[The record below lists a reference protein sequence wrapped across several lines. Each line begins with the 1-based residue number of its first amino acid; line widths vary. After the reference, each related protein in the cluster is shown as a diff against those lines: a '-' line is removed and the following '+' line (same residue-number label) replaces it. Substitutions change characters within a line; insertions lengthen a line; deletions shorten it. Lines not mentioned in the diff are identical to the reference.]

1 MLAKKKTKQKIN
13 KIFAS
18 IVDKT
23 KTEQNKNFWKFN
35 NWINKDNKKEAEILL
50 YGVIGEDGYW
60 DDVTSKQFAEDL
72 KVVEDAVKINVRIN
86 SPGGDV
92 FAGQA
97 IYSML
102 KRCKSEVI
110 VYIDGLA
117 ASIASIVAMAG
128 NKIIMPKNAMMMI
141 HKPWTITAGN
151 ANDMREQADTLDKI
165 EESLISVYTDKTG
178 LSAEEIKTLLE
189 DETWLTASD
198 ALEKGFIDEIEANE
212 VKAQII
218 NDSLEINGQTFNIK
232 NYKKF
237 NSSWYKRGDKG
248 ADVGEDEADENVP
261 KSKINSNSVVN
272 SKITKGKTNMNLKA
286 RCLSLGIDYDALV
299 SAGMTDEA
307 IKAMCDK
314 MENGDKAAVEAKAE
328 KERISAIIKLGEEY
342 NAKDQALKFVA
353 ENKSVDQFKDE
364 LLKATNNNAQNPVK
378 NDFGVGL
385 TVEEAQNFS
394 FTNLINALA
403 NPSDRDAQ
411 KRAENEFK
419 MCEKAAEK
427 YGAKNKGLV
436 IPVEALLVS
445 KPKNETTTSTNVDT
459 TNAGALIPTTLKTD
473 SFIEM
478 LRKKCVILQ
487 LARQL
492 NGLVG
497 NVDIP
502 KQTAGTNGYWVGEDE
517 APTKTNAAFGN
528 LQLRMKTVG
537 ANSYITRTMLKQSSM
552 DIEYL
557 VREDLAAALALKI
570 DEAAFYGTGSSNQPK
585 GIKNTTGINSKEFAA
600 QYPTFGELVDMET
613 EISKDNA
620 DVDGMAYVVAPTA
633 RGHFKQ
639 TLKFPSSTN
648 AGGAIWEQGNNIN
661 GYKAVVTNVIEDGD
675 VFMGNFA
682 DFIVGLFG
690 GLELLVDPYTY
701 SNKGAIQITAFQ
713 DVDYGARHEESFCYG
728 KKKETQGT

>member
-1 MLAKKKTKQKIN
+1 MLAKKKTKQRIN

-18 IVDKT
+18 IVNKT
-23 KTEQNKNFWKFN
+23 NNNQNKNFWKFN

-72 KVVEDAVKINVRIN
+72 KAVEDAVKINVRIN

-117 ASIASIVAMAG
+117 ASIASIVAMSG
-128 NKIIMPKNAMMMI
+128 DKIIMPKNAMMMI

-151 ANDMREQADTLDKI
+151 ANDMREEADTLDKI
-165 EESLISVYTDKTG
+165 EESIISVYTDKTG

-198 ALEKGFIDEIEANE
+198 ALEKGFIDEIEETE

-237 NSSWYKRGDKG
+237 NSSWYKKRDKG
-248 ADVGEDEADENVP
+248 ADVGEDEADKNVP
-261 KSKINSNSVVN
+261 KSNKNSNSVKN
-272 SKITKGKTNMNLKA
+272 SKNTKGKTNMNLKA
-286 RCLSLGIDYDALV
+286 RCLNLGFNYDALV

-314 MENGDKAAVEAKAE
+314 VENSDNAASEAKAD
-328 KERISAIIKLGEEY
+328 KERVSAIIKLGEEY
-342 NAKDQALKFVA
+342 NAKDKALQFIKD
-353 ENKSVDQFKDE
+353 NKTVDQFKDE
-364 LLKATNNNAQNPVK
+364 LLKANNNNNQNPIK

-411 KRAENEFK
+411 KAAENEFK

-445 KPKNETTTSTNVDT
+445 RPKNDASTNVDT
-459 TNAGALIPTTLKTD
+459 TNAGALVRTTLKTD

-497 NVDIP
+497 NIDIP
-502 KQTAGTNGYWVGEDE
+502 KQTAGTSGYWVGEDE
-517 APTKTNAAFGN
+517 APTKTNAAFGT

-552 DIEYL
+552 DIEQL

-585 GIKNTTGINSKEFAA
+585 GLKNITGINSKEFNAD
-600 QYPTFGELVDMET
+600 YPTFGELVDMET

-620 DVDGMAYVVAPTA
+620 DVEDMAYVVAPTA

-639 TLKFPSSTN
+639 TLKFPTSTN
-648 AGGAIWEQGNNIN
+648 AGGTIWEQGNNIN
-661 GYKAVVTNVIEDGD
+661 GYKAVVTNVITDGD

-682 DFIVGLFG
+682 DYIVGLFG

-728 KKKETQGT
+728 KKKVTQGT

>member
-1 MLAKKKTKQKIN
+1 MLAKKKTKQRIN

-18 IVDKT
+18 IVNKT
-23 KTEQNKNFWKFN
+23 NNNQNKNFWKFN

-72 KVVEDAVKINVRIN
+72 KAVEDAVKINVRIN

-117 ASIASIVAMAG
+117 ASIASIVAMSG
-128 NKIIMPKNAMMMI
+128 DKIIMPKNAMMMI

-151 ANDMREQADTLDKI
+151 ANDMREEADTLDKI
-165 EESLISVYTDKTG
+165 EESIISVYTDKTG

-198 ALEKGFIDEIEANE
+198 ALEKGFIDEIEETE

-237 NSSWYKRGDKG
+237 NSSWYKKRDKG
-248 ADVGEDEADENVP
+248 ADVGEDEADKNVP
-261 KSKINSNSVVN
+261 KSNKNSNSVKN
-272 SKITKGKTNMNLKA
+272 SKNTKGKTNMNLKA
-286 RCLSLGIDYDALV
+286 RCLNLGFDYDALV

-314 MENGDKAAVEAKAE
+314 VENSDNAASEAKAD
-328 KERISAIIKLGEEY
+328 KERVSAIIKLGEEY
-342 NAKDQALKFVA
+342 NAKDKALQFIKD
-353 ENKSVDQFKDE
+353 NKTVDQFKDE
-364 LLKATNNNAQNPVK
+364 LLKANNNNNQNPIK

-411 KRAENEFK
+411 KAAENEFK

-445 KPKNETTTSTNVDT
+445 RPKNDASTNVDT
-459 TNAGALIPTTLKTD
+459 TNAGALVRTTLKTD

-497 NVDIP
+497 NIDIP
-502 KQTAGTNGYWVGEDE
+502 KQTAGTSGYWVGEDE
-517 APTKTNAAFGN
+517 APTKTNAAFGT

-552 DIEYL
+552 DIEQL

-585 GIKNTTGINSKEFAA
+585 GLKNITGINSKEFNAD
-600 QYPTFGELVDMET
+600 YPTFGELVDMET

-620 DVDGMAYVVAPTA
+620 DVEDMAYVVAPTA

-639 TLKFPSSTN
+639 TLKFPTSTN
-648 AGGAIWEQGNNIN
+648 AGGTIWEQGNNIN
-661 GYKAVVTNVIEDGD
+661 GYKAVVTNVITDGD

-682 DFIVGLFG
+682 DYIVGLFG

-728 KKKETQGT
+728 KKKVTQGT

>member
-1 MLAKKKTKQKIN
+1 MLAKKKTKQRIS

-18 IVDKT
+18 IVNKT
-23 KTEQNKNFWKFN
+23 NNNQNKNFWKFN

-72 KVVEDAVKINVRIN
+72 KAVEDAVKINVRIN

-117 ASIASIVAMAG
+117 ASIASIVAMSG
-128 NKIIMPKNAMMMI
+128 DKIIMPKNAMMMI

-151 ANDMREQADTLDKI
+151 ANDMREEADTLDKI
-165 EESLISVYTDKTG
+165 EESIISVYTDKTG

-198 ALEKGFIDEIEANE
+198 ALEKGFIDEIEETE

-237 NSSWYKRGDKG
+237 NSSWYKKGDKG

-261 KSKINSNSVVN
+261 KSNKNSNSVKN
-272 SKITKGKTNMNLKA
+272 SKNTKGKTNMNLKA
-286 RCLSLGIDYDALV
+286 RCLNLGLDYDALV

-314 MENGDKAAVEAKAE
+314 VENSNNAASESKAD
-328 KERISAIIKLGEEY
+328 KERVSAIIKLGEEY
-342 NAKDQALKFVA
+342 NAKDKALQFIKD
-353 ENKSVDQFKDE
+353 NKTVDQFKDE
-364 LLKATNNNAQNPVK
+364 LLKANNNNNQNPIK

-385 TVEEAQNFS
+385 TVEEAQSFS

-411 KRAENEFK
+411 KAAENEFK

-445 KPKNETTTSTNVDT
+445 RPKNDASTNVDT
-459 TNAGALIPTTLKTD
+459 TNAGALVRTTLKTD

-497 NVDIP
+497 NIDIP
-502 KQTAGTNGYWVGEDE
+502 KQTAGTSGYWVGEDE
-517 APTKTNAAFGN
+517 APTKTNAAFGT

-552 DIEYL
+552 DIEQL

-585 GIKNTTGINSKEFAA
+585 GLKNITGINSKEFNAD
-600 QYPTFGELVDMET
+600 YPTFGELVDMET

-620 DVDGMAYVVAPTA
+620 DVEDMAYVVAPTA

-639 TLKFPSSTN
+639 TLKFPTSTN
-648 AGGAIWEQGNNIN
+648 AGGTIWEQGNNIN
-661 GYKAVVTNVIEDGD
+661 GYKAVVTNVITDGD

-682 DFIVGLFG
+682 DYIVGLFG

-728 KKKETQGT
+728 KKKVTQGT

>member
-1 MLAKKKTKQKIN
+1 MSEKKTTNRKIN

-18 IVDKT
+18 VADKP
-23 KTEQNKNFWKFN
+23 KNEPKKNFWKFN
-35 NWINKDNKKEAEILL
+35 NWLNNENKKEAEILL
-50 YGVIGEDGYW
+50 YGVIGDDGFW
-60 DDVTSKQFAEDL
+60 DEVTSKEFAEEL
-72 KVVEDAVKINVRIN
+72 KAVEDAVTINVRIN

-97 IYSML
+97 IHSML
-102 KRCKSEVI
+102 KRCKSEII

-128 NKIIMPKNAMMMI
+128 DKIIMPKNAMMMI
-141 HKPWTITAGN
+141 HKPWTVAAGN
-151 ANDMREQADTLDKI
+151 ANDMREQADTLDKV
-165 EESLISVYTDKTG
+165 EESLVSVYVDKTG
-178 LSAEEIKTLLE
+178 LSTEEIKSLLE

-198 ALEKGFIDEIEANE
+198 ALEKGFIDEIEENE

-218 NDSLEINGQTFNIK
+218 NDSLVINGQTFSIK

-237 NSSWYKRGDKG
+237 NSSWYKKGDIG
-248 ADVGEDEADENVP
+248 AKVVVDEAGKVP
-261 KSKINSNSVVN
+261 KENKKSNSLVN
-272 SKITKGKTNMNLKA
+272 SKNTKGKTNMNLKA
-286 RCLSLGIDYDALV
+286 RCLNLGFDYDALV
-299 SAGMTDEA
+299 SAGMSDEE

-314 MENGDKAAVEAKAE
+314 IESNSNAAHEAKIE
-328 KERISAIIKLGEEY
+328 KDRVSAIIKIGEEY
-342 NAKDQALKFVA
+342 NAKDMALQFVKD
-353 ENKSVDQFKDE
+353 NKSVDDFKDA
-364 LLKATNNNAQNPVK
+364 LLKANNNKDQGPV
-378 NDFGVGL
+378 NNNFGIGL
-385 TVEEAQNFS
+385 TVEEAKNFS
-394 FTNLINALA
+394 FTKLINALA

-411 KRAENEFK
+411 KNAENEFK
-419 MCEKAAEK
+419 MCEKAAAK

-445 KPKNETTTSTNVDT
+445 RAKNETTTSTNVDT
-459 TNAGALIPTTLKTD
+459 TNAGALIPTVLKTD
-473 SFIEM
+473 SFIDM

-497 NVDIP
+497 NIDIP
-502 KQTAGTNGYWVGEDE
+502 KQTAGTSGYWVGEDE
-517 APTKTNAAFGN
+517 APEKTNTAFGT

-552 DIEYL
+552 DIEQL

-570 DEAAFYGTGSSNQPK
+570 DEAAFYGTGSSSQPK
-585 GIKNTTGINSKEFAA
+585 GLKNITGINSKEFVGT
-600 QYPTFGELVDMET
+600 YPTFGELVDMET

-620 DVDGMAYVVAPTA
+620 DVDGMAYVVAATA

-639 TLKFPSSTN
+639 TLKFPTSTN
-648 AGGAIWEQGNNIN
+648 GGGTIWEPGNNLN
-661 GYKAVVTNVIEDGD
+661 GYKAVVTNVLEDGD

-701 SNKGAIQITAFQ
+701 SSKGAIQITAFQ

-728 KKKETQGT
+728 KKKAAQGT

>member
-1 MLAKKKTKQKIN
+1 MLAKKKTKQRIN

-18 IVDKT
+18 IVNKT
-23 KTEQNKNFWKFN
+23 NNNQNKNFWKFN

-72 KVVEDAVKINVRIN
+72 KAVEDAVKINVRIN

-117 ASIASIVAMAG
+117 ASIASIVAMSG
-128 NKIIMPKNAMMMI
+128 DKIIMPKNAMMMI

-151 ANDMREQADTLDKI
+151 ANDMREEADTLDKI

-198 ALEKGFIDEIEANE
+198 ALEKGFIDEIEETE

-237 NSSWYKRGDKG
+237 NSSWYKKGDKG

-261 KSKINSNSVVN
+261 KSNKNSNSVKN
-272 SKITKGKTNMNLKA
+272 SKNTKGKTNMNLKA
-286 RCLSLGIDYDALV
+286 RCLNLGFDYDALV

-314 MENGDKAAVEAKAE
+314 VENSNNAASESKAD
-328 KERISAIIKLGEEY
+328 KERVSAIIKLGEEY
-342 NAKDQALKFVA
+342 NAKDKALQFIKD
-353 ENKSVDQFKDE
+353 NKTVDQFKDE
-364 LLKATNNNAQNPVK
+364 LLKANNNNNQNPIK

-411 KRAENEFK
+411 KAAENEFK

-445 KPKNETTTSTNVDT
+445 RPKNDASTNVDT
-459 TNAGALIPTTLKTD
+459 TNAGALVRTTLKTD

-497 NVDIP
+497 NIDIP
-502 KQTAGTNGYWVGEDE
+502 KQTAGTSGYWVGEDE
-517 APTKTNAAFGN
+517 APTKTNAAFGT

-552 DIEYL
+552 DIEQL

-585 GIKNTTGINSKEFAA
+585 GLKNITGINSKEFNAD
-600 QYPTFGELVDMET
+600 YPTFGELVDMET

-620 DVDGMAYVVAPTA
+620 DVEDMAYVVAPTA

-639 TLKFPSSTN
+639 TLKFPTSTN
-648 AGGAIWEQGNNIN
+648 AGGTIWEQGNNIN
-661 GYKAVVTNVIEDGD
+661 GYKAVVTNVITDGD

-682 DFIVGLFG
+682 DYIVGLFG

-728 KKKETQGT
+728 KKKVTQGT

>member
-1 MLAKKKTKQKIN
+1 MLAKKKTKQRIN

-18 IVDKT
+18 IVNKT
-23 KTEQNKNFWKFN
+23 NNNQNKNFWKFN

-72 KVVEDAVKINVRIN
+72 KAVEDAVKINVRIN

-117 ASIASIVAMAG
+117 ASIASIVAMSG
-128 NKIIMPKNAMMMI
+128 DKIIMPKNAMMMI

-198 ALEKGFIDEIEANE
+198 ALEKGFIDEIEETE

-237 NSSWYKRGDKG
+237 NSSWYKKGDKG

-261 KSKINSNSVVN
+261 KSNKNSNSVKN
-272 SKITKGKTNMNLKA
+272 SKNTKGKTNMNLKA
-286 RCLSLGIDYDALV
+286 RCLNLGLDYDALV

-314 MENGDKAAVEAKAE
+314 VENSNNAASESKAD
-328 KERISAIIKLGEEY
+328 KERVSAIIKLGEEY
-342 NAKDQALKFVA
+342 NAKDKALQFIKD
-353 ENKSVDQFKDE
+353 NKTVDQFKDE
-364 LLKATNNNAQNPVK
+364 LLKANNNNNQNPIK

-411 KRAENEFK
+411 KAAENEFK

-445 KPKNETTTSTNVDT
+445 RPKNDASTNVDT
-459 TNAGALIPTTLKTD
+459 TNAGALVRTTLKTD

-497 NVDIP
+497 NIDIP
-502 KQTAGTNGYWVGEDE
+502 KQTAGTSGYWVGEDE
-517 APTKTNAAFGN
+517 APTKTNAAFGT

-552 DIEYL
+552 DIEQL

-585 GIKNTTGINSKEFAA
+585 GLKNITGINSKEFNAD
-600 QYPTFGELVDMET
+600 YPTFGELVDMET

-620 DVDGMAYVVAPTA
+620 DVEDMAYVVAPTA

-639 TLKFPSSTN
+639 TLKFPTSTN
-648 AGGAIWEQGNNIN
+648 AGGTIWEQGNNIN
-661 GYKAVVTNVIEDGD
+661 GYKAVVTNVITDGD

-682 DFIVGLFG
+682 DYIVGLFG

-728 KKKETQGT
+728 KKKVTQGT

>member
-1 MLAKKKTKQKIN
+1 MLAKKKTKQRIS

-18 IVDKT
+18 IVNKT
-23 KTEQNKNFWKFN
+23 NNNQNKNFWKFN

-72 KVVEDAVKINVRIN
+72 KAVEDAVKINVRIN

-117 ASIASIVAMAG
+117 ASIASIVAMSG
-128 NKIIMPKNAMMMI
+128 DKIIMPKNAMMMI

-198 ALEKGFIDEIEANE
+198 ALEKGFIDEIEETE

-237 NSSWYKRGDKG
+237 NSSWYKKGDKG

-261 KSKINSNSVVN
+261 KSNKNSNSVKN
-272 SKITKGKTNMNLKA
+272 SKNTKGKTNMNLKA
-286 RCLSLGIDYDALV
+286 RCLNLGLDYDALV

-314 MENGDKAAVEAKAE
+314 VENSNNAASESKAD
-328 KERISAIIKLGEEY
+328 KERVSAIIKLGEEY
-342 NAKDQALKFVA
+342 NAKDKALQFIKD
-353 ENKSVDQFKDE
+353 NKTVDQFKDE
-364 LLKATNNNAQNPVK
+364 LLKANNNNNQNPIK

-411 KRAENEFK
+411 KAAENEFK

-445 KPKNETTTSTNVDT
+445 RPKNDASTNVDT
-459 TNAGALIPTTLKTD
+459 TNAGALVRTTLKTD

-497 NVDIP
+497 NIDIP
-502 KQTAGTNGYWVGEDE
+502 KQTAGTSGYWVGEDE
-517 APTKTNAAFGN
+517 APTKTNAAFGT

-552 DIEYL
+552 DIEQL

-585 GIKNTTGINSKEFAA
+585 GLKNITGINSKEFNAD
-600 QYPTFGELVDMET
+600 YPTFGELVDMET

-620 DVDGMAYVVAPTA
+620 DVEDMAYVVAPTA

-639 TLKFPSSTN
+639 TLKFPTSTN
-648 AGGAIWEQGNNIN
+648 AGGTIWEQGNNIN
-661 GYKAVVTNVIEDGD
+661 GYKAVVTNVITDGD

-682 DFIVGLFG
+682 DYIVGLFG

-728 KKKETQGT
+728 KKKVTQGT

>member
-1 MLAKKKTKQKIN
+1 MLAKKKTKQRIN

-18 IVDKT
+18 IVNKT
-23 KTEQNKNFWKFN
+23 NNNQNKNFWKFN

-72 KVVEDAVKINVRIN
+72 KAVEDAVKINVRIN

-117 ASIASIVAMAG
+117 ASIASIVAMSG
-128 NKIIMPKNAMMMI
+128 DKIIMPKNAMMMI

-151 ANDMREQADTLDKI
+151 ANDMREEADTLDKI
-165 EESLISVYTDKTG
+165 EESIISVYTDKTG

-198 ALEKGFIDEIEANE
+198 ALEKGFIDEIEETE

-237 NSSWYKRGDKG
+237 NSSWYKKGDKG

-261 KSKINSNSVVN
+261 KSNKNSNSVKN
-272 SKITKGKTNMNLKA
+272 SKNTKGKTNMNLKA
-286 RCLSLGIDYDALV
+286 RCLNLGFDYDALV

-314 MENGDKAAVEAKAE
+314 VENSDNAASESKAD
-328 KERISAIIKLGEEY
+328 KERVSAIIKLGEEY
-342 NAKDQALKFVA
+342 NAKDKALQFIKD
-353 ENKSVDQFKDE
+353 NKTVDQFKDE
-364 LLKATNNNAQNPVK
+364 LLKANNNNNQNPIK

-411 KRAENEFK
+411 KAAENEFK

-445 KPKNETTTSTNVDT
+445 RPKNDASTNVDT
-459 TNAGALIPTTLKTD
+459 TNAGALVGTTLKTD

-497 NVDIP
+497 NIDIP
-502 KQTAGTNGYWVGEDE
+502 KQTAGTSGYWVGEDE
-517 APTKTNAAFGN
+517 APTKTNAAFGT

-552 DIEYL
+552 DIEQL

-585 GIKNTTGINSKEFAA
+585 GLKNITGINSKEFNAD
-600 QYPTFGELVDMET
+600 YPTFGELVDMET

-620 DVDGMAYVVAPTA
+620 DVEDMAYVVAPTA

-639 TLKFPSSTN
+639 TLKFPTSTN
-648 AGGAIWEQGNNIN
+648 AGGTIWEQGNNIN
-661 GYKAVVTNVIEDGD
+661 GYKAVVTNVITDGD

-682 DFIVGLFG
+682 DYIVGLFG

-728 KKKETQGT
+728 KKKVTQGT

>member
-1 MLAKKKTKQKIN
+1 MLAKKTTKQKIN

-18 IVDKT
+18 IVNKT
-23 KTEQNKNFWKFN
+23 KNGQSKNFWKFN
-35 NWINKDNKKEAEILL
+35 NWLNKDNKKEAEILL
-50 YGVIGEDGYW
+50 YGVIGDDGYW
-60 DDVTSKQFAEDL
+60 DEVTSKQFAEDL
-72 KVVEDAVKINVRIN
+72 KAVEDAVKINVRIN

-97 IYSML
+97 IHSML
-102 KRCKSEVI
+102 KRCNAEVI

-117 ASIASIVAMAG
+117 ASIASVVAMAG
-128 NKIIMPKNAMMMI
+128 DKIIMPKNAMMMI

-151 ANDMREQADTLDKI
+151 ANDMREQADTLDKV
-165 EESLISVYTDKTG
+165 EESLVSVYADKTG

-198 ALEKGFIDEIEANE
+198 ALEKGFIDEIEENE

-218 NDSLEINGQTFNIK
+218 NDSLEINGQTFSIK

-237 NSSWYKRGDKG
+237 NSSWYTNGSKG
-248 ADVGEDEADENVP
+248 AKVGEGEAGVVVP
-261 KSKINSNSVVN
+261 KNEIKSNSITN

-286 RCLSLGIDYDALV
+286 RCLSLGLDYDALV

-314 MENGDKAAVEAKAE
+314 IESNSNAASETKAE
-328 KERISAIIKLGEEY
+328 KERVSAIIKLGEEY
-342 NAKDQALKFVA
+342 NAKDKALQFVKD
-353 ENKSVDQFKDE
+353 NKTVDQFKDE
-364 LLKATNNNAQNPVK
+364 LLKVNNNNDQNPIK

-385 TVEEAQNFS
+385 TVEEARNFS

-403 NPSDRDAQ
+403 NPTDKEAQ
-411 KRAENEFK
+411 NRAKNEFD
-419 MCEKAAEK
+419 MCAKAAEK
-427 YGAKNKGLV
+427 YGAKKEGLV
-436 IPVEALLVS
+436 IPVEALLV
-445 KPKNETTTSTNVDT
+445 PRAETTTSTNVDT

-497 NVDIP
+497 NIDIP
-502 KQTAGTNGYWVGEDE
+502 KQTAGTSGYWVGEDV
-517 APTKTNAAFGN
+517 APTKTNAAFGT

-552 DIEYL
+552 DIEQL

-570 DEAAFYGTGSSNQPK
+570 DEAAFYGTGTSNQPK
-585 GIKNTTGINSKEFAA
+585 GLKNVTGINSVEFAA
-600 QYPTFGELVDMET
+600 DYPTFGELVDMET

-620 DVDGMAYVVAPTA
+620 DVDGMAYVVDATA
-633 RGHFKQ
+633 RGEFKQ
-639 TLKFPSSTN
+639 KLKFPSSTN
-648 AGGAIWEQGNNIN
+648 AGGTIWEPGNNIN
-661 GYKAVVTNVIEDGD
+661 GYKAVVTNVINAGD

-682 DFIVGLFG
+682 DYIVGLFG
-690 GLELLVDPYTY
+690 GLEMLVDPYTY

-713 DVDYGARHEESFCYG
+713 DVDFGARHEESFCYG
-728 KKKETQGT
+728 KKKATQGG

>member
-1 MLAKKKTKQKIN
+1 MLAKKKTKQRIS

-18 IVDKT
+18 IVNKT
-23 KTEQNKNFWKFN
+23 NNNQNKNFWKFN

-72 KVVEDAVKINVRIN
+72 KAVEDAVKINVRIN

-117 ASIASIVAMAG
+117 ASIASIVAMSG
-128 NKIIMPKNAMMMI
+128 DKIIMPKNAMMMI

-151 ANDMREQADTLDKI
+151 ANDMREEADTLDKI

-198 ALEKGFIDEIEANE
+198 ALEKGFIDEIEETE

-237 NSSWYKRGDKG
+237 NSSWYKKGDKG

-261 KSKINSNSVVN
+261 KSNKNSNSVKN
-272 SKITKGKTNMNLKA
+272 SKNTKGKTNMNLKA
-286 RCLSLGIDYDALV
+286 RCLNLGFDYDALV

-314 MENGDKAAVEAKAE
+314 VENSNNAASESKAD
-328 KERISAIIKLGEEY
+328 KERVSAIIKLGEEY
-342 NAKDQALKFVA
+342 NAKDKALQFIKD
-353 ENKSVDQFKDE
+353 NKTVDQFKDE
-364 LLKATNNNAQNPVK
+364 LLKANNNNNQNPIK

-411 KRAENEFK
+411 KAAENEFK

-445 KPKNETTTSTNVDT
+445 RPKNDASTNVDT
-459 TNAGALIPTTLKTD
+459 TNAGALVRTTLKTD

-497 NVDIP
+497 NIDIP
-502 KQTAGTNGYWVGEDE
+502 KQTAGTSGYWVGEDE
-517 APTKTNAAFGN
+517 APTKTNAAFGT

-552 DIEYL
+552 DIEQL

-585 GIKNTTGINSKEFAA
+585 GLKNITGINSKEFNAD
-600 QYPTFGELVDMET
+600 YPTFGELVDMET

-620 DVDGMAYVVAPTA
+620 DVEDMAYVVAPTA

-639 TLKFPSSTN
+639 TLKFPTSTN
-648 AGGAIWEQGNNIN
+648 AGGTIWEQGNNIN
-661 GYKAVVTNVIEDGD
+661 GYKAVVTNVITDGD

-682 DFIVGLFG
+682 DYIVGLFG

-728 KKKETQGT
+728 KKKVTQGT

>member
-1 MLAKKKTKQKIN
+1 MLAKKKTKQRIS

-18 IVDKT
+18 IVNKT
-23 KTEQNKNFWKFN
+23 NNNQNKNFWKFN

-72 KVVEDAVKINVRIN
+72 KAVEDAVKINVRIN

-117 ASIASIVAMAG
+117 ASIASIVAMSG
-128 NKIIMPKNAMMMI
+128 DKIIMPKNAMMMI

-151 ANDMREQADTLDKI
+151 ANDMREEADTLDKI

-198 ALEKGFIDEIEANE
+198 ALEKGFIDEIEETE

-237 NSSWYKRGDKG
+237 NSSWYKKGDKG

-261 KSKINSNSVVN
+261 KSNKNSNSVKN
-272 SKITKGKTNMNLKA
+272 SKNTKGKTNMNLKA
-286 RCLSLGIDYDALV
+286 RCLNLGLDYDALV

-314 MENGDKAAVEAKAE
+314 VENSNNAASESKAD
-328 KERISAIIKLGEEY
+328 KERVSAIIKLGEEY
-342 NAKDQALKFVA
+342 NAKDKALQFIKD
-353 ENKSVDQFKDE
+353 NKTVDQFKDE
-364 LLKATNNNAQNPVK
+364 LLKANNNNNQNPIK

-411 KRAENEFK
+411 KAAENEFK

-445 KPKNETTTSTNVDT
+445 RPKNDASTNVDT
-459 TNAGALIPTTLKTD
+459 TNAGALVRTTLKTD

-497 NVDIP
+497 NIDIP
-502 KQTAGTNGYWVGEDE
+502 KQTAGTSGYWVGEDE
-517 APTKTNAAFGN
+517 APTKTNAAFGT

-552 DIEYL
+552 DIEQL

-585 GIKNTTGINSKEFAA
+585 GLKNITGINSKEFNAD
-600 QYPTFGELVDMET
+600 YPTFGELVDMET

-620 DVDGMAYVVAPTA
+620 DVEDMAYVVAPTA

-639 TLKFPSSTN
+639 TLKFPTSTN
-648 AGGAIWEQGNNIN
+648 AGGTIWEQGNNIN
-661 GYKAVVTNVIEDGD
+661 GYKAVVTNVITDGD

-682 DFIVGLFG
+682 DYIVGLFG

-728 KKKETQGT
+728 KKKVTQGT